1 MRCPRSVFST
11 PIIAATFVLLVFGF
25 SESRAER
32 FSIYRSSEGAVK
44 GWSHIVTNPENFPL
58 VSLENAKYAVD
69 ERSLASEGK
78 DLDKPVFRTVLVRK
92 MSNWG
97 QQHANGI
104 EPVFSETPLRVGDLE
119 SVTIRLK
126 LNAKDSKIPDAA
138 ELREHYSGHLSS
150 EEIQALDKGV
160 PCLGLTFVEAG
171 YNDQST
177 ETLNAVY
184 SLEFDP
190 SRDFDR
196 WLEITIP
203 LADFTF
209 GFEKDYS
216 LREVDRSTV
225 LEHEFVGF
233 RINPETT
240 GGGVARSFIGEK
252 WDGSVPE
259 LYKELSVSLEFV
271 EAKLEKGG
279 E

>member
-1 MRCPRSVFST
+1 MFLAS
-11 PIIAATFVLLVFGF
+11 GF
-25 SESRAER
+25 SESKAET
-32 FSIYRSSEGAVK
+32 FSIYRASDGAVK
-44 GWSHIVTNPENFPL
+44 GWSHIATNPEDFPL
-58 VSLENAKYAVD
+58 ISLANAKYAVD
-69 ERSLASEGK
+69 QRSLVSEGEGSGK
-78 DLDKPVFRTVLVRK
+78 QVFRTVLVRK
-92 MSNWG
+92 MSDWG

-104 EPVFSETPLRVGDLE
+104 EPVFPETPLRVGDLE

-126 LNAKDSKIPDAA
+126 LNAADSRIPDAT
-138 ELREHYSGHLSS
+138 ELAEHYGAYLSR
-150 EEIQALDKGV
+150 EEIQALDTGA
-160 PCLGLTFVEAG
+160 PCLGLTFAEAG
-171 YNDQST
+171 FNDQST

-209 GFEKDYS
+209 GFERNYS
-216 LREVDRSTV
+216 LREVDRSSV

-240 GGGVARSFIGEK
+240 GGSVARNFIGEK
-252 WDGSVPE
+252 WDDSVPE
-259 LYKELSVSLEFV
+259 LYKELSVSLELI
-271 EAKLEKGG
+271 EAKLKKGG